1 MVLRRKK
8 EMKTTRHNKILELI
22 NKYPITTQE
31 ELIEYLRAD
40 GYDVTQS
47 TVSRDIKQ
55 LRLTKTLLPD
65 GKYRYQASP
74 SADKGAKNNFSSI
87 FGSSVISAENAMNI
101 VVVKTFSGMAQAAC
115 AALDM
120 MSFDE
125 IVGTLAGEDTIIV
138 VCKDEKTA
146 TQCVETFNGYLN

>member
-1 MVLRRKK
+1 
-8 EMKTTRHNKILELI
+8 MKTTRHNKILELI

-55 LRLTKTLLPD
+55 LRLTKALLSD

-74 SADKGAKNNFSSI
+74 SAEKGAKNNFHTI
-87 FGSSVISAENAMNI
+87 FSSSVISVEQAMNL
-101 VVVKTFSGMAQAAC
+101 VVIKTFSGMAQAAC

-120 MSFDE
+120 MSFDL
-125 IVGTLAGEDTIIV
+125 IVGTLAGEDTIMVI
-138 VCKDEKTA
+138 CRDEEQA
-146 TQCVETFNGYLN
+146 SACVEKFNTYLA

>member
-1 MVLRRKK
+1 
-8 EMKTTRHNKILELI
+8 MKTTRHNQMLELI

-31 ELIEYLRAD
+31 ELIDYLRAD

-55 LRLTKTLLPD
+55 LRLTKTLLAD

-74 SADKGAKNNFSSI
+74 SAEKGAKNNFHTI
-87 FGSSVISAENAMNI
+87 FSSSVISVETAMNI

-120 MSFDE
+120 MSFDV
-125 IVGTLAGEDTIIV
+125 IVGTLAGDDTIMV
-138 VCKDEKTA
+138 VCKDIEAAQKCT
-146 TQCVETFNGYLN
+146 EDFNRYLA

>member
-1 MVLRRKK
+1 
-8 EMKTTRHNKILELI
+8 MKTTRHNKILELI

-31 ELIEYLRAD
+31 ELIEYLRND

-55 LRLTKTLLPD
+55 LRLTKALLPD

-74 SADKGAKNNFSSI
+74 SSDKGAKNNFRSI
-87 FGSSVISAENAMNI
+87 FGSSVITVEKALNI
-101 VVVKTFSGMAQAAC
+101 VVIKTFSGMAQAAC

-120 MSFDE
+120 MSFDMV
-125 IVGTLAGEDTIIV
+125 VGTLAGEDTIFV
-138 VCKDEKTA
+138 VCKNEADADT
-146 TQCVETFNGYLN
+146 CVESLNSYLA

>member
-1 MVLRRKK
+1 
-8 EMKTTRHNKILELI
+8 MKTTRHNKILELI

-31 ELIEYLRAD
+31 ELIDHLRSE

-55 LRLTKTLLPD
+55 LRLTKTLLAD

-74 SADKGAKNNFSSI
+74 SAEKGAKNNFRTI
-87 FGSSVISAENAMNI
+87 FSSSVVSIEQAMNI
-101 VVVKTFSGMAQAAC
+101 VVIKTFSGMAQAAC

-120 MSFDE
+120 LSFE
-125 IVGTLAGEDTIIV
+125 PVVGTLAGEDTIIV
-138 VCKDEKTA
+138 VCRDIEQAAACTEEFDKFLA
-146 TQCVETFNGYLN
+146 

>member
-1 MVLRRKK
+1 
-8 EMKTTRHNKILELI
+8 MKTTRHNKILELI

-31 ELIEYLRAD
+31 ELIEHLRSE

-74 SADKGAKNNFSSI
+74 SSEKGAKNNFKTVFS
-87 FGSSVISAENAMNI
+87 SSVISIESAMNI

-115 AALDM
+115 AAMDM
-120 MSFDE
+120 MSFE
-125 IVGTLAGEDTIIV
+125 SVVGTLAGDDTILV
-138 VCKDEKTA
+138 VCKDIKHAEN
-146 TQCVETFNGYLN
+146 CVEEFNTYLS

>member
-1 MVLRRKK
+1 
-8 EMKTTRHNKILELI
+8 MKTTRHNKILELI

-55 LRLTKTLLPD
+55 LRLTKTLLSD
-65 GKYRYQASP
+65 GKYRYQVSP
-74 SADKGAKNNFSSI
+74 GSEKGAQNNFGTI
-87 FGSSVISAENAMNI
+87 FSSSVISIEDAMNI
-101 VVVKTFSGMAQAAC
+101 VVIKTFSGMAQAAC

-120 MSFDE
+120 MSFDAV
-125 IVGTLAGEDTIIV
+125 VGTLAGDDTIIV
-138 VCKDEKTA
+138 ICKD
-146 TQCVETFNGYLN
+146 TQKAKECTSLLNQYLS

>member
-1 MVLRRKK
+1 
-8 EMKTTRHNKILELI
+8 MKNNRHMKILELI

-31 ELIEYLRAD
+31 ELIDYLRAD

-74 SADKGAKNNFSSI
+74 SAEKGAKNNFNTI
-87 FGSSVISAENAMNI
+87 FSSSVISIERAVNL
-101 VVVKTFSGMAQAAC
+101 VVIKTFSGMAQAAC
-115 AALDM
+115 AAIDM
-120 MSFDE
+120 MTFAPV
-125 IVGTLAGEDTIIV
+125 VGTIAGEDTILL
-138 VCKDEKTA
+138 VCKDEESA
-146 TQCVETFNGYLN
+146 QQCTDELLNYIA

>member
-1 MVLRRKK
+1 
-8 EMKTTRHNKILELI
+8 MKTTRHNKILELI

-31 ELIEYLRAD
+31 ELIEHLRNE

-55 LRLTKTLLPD
+55 LRLTKTLLAD

-74 SADKGAKNNFSSI
+74 SAEKGAKNNFEAI
-87 FGSSVISAENAMNI
+87 FSSSVVSIENAMNI
-101 VVVKTFSGMAQAAC
+101 VVIKTFSGMAQAAC

-120 MSFDE
+120 MSFDQV
-125 IVGTLAGEDTIIV
+125 VGTLAGEDTIIV
-138 VCKDEKTA
+138 VCRDPEEAAACTEEFEK
-146 TQCVETFNGYLN
+146 FLS

>member
-1 MVLRRKK
+1 
-8 EMKTTRHNKILELI
+8 MKTTRHNKILELI

-31 ELIEYLRAD
+31 ELIDYLRSE

-55 LRLTKTLLPD
+55 LRLTKTLLSD

-74 SADKGAKNNFSSI
+74 IAEKGAKNNFKSI
-87 FGSSVISAENAMNI
+87 FSSSVVSIETAMNI
-101 VVVKTFSGMAQAAC
+101 IVIKTFSGMAQAAC

-120 MSFDE
+120 MSFAQV
-125 IVGTLAGEDTIIV
+125 IGTLAGEDTIIV
-138 VCKDEKTA
+138 VCKDTHEAAACAEELEK
-146 TQCVETFNGYLN
+146 FLS

>member
-1 MVLRRKK
+1 
-8 EMKTTRHNKILELI
+8 MKSTRHNKILELI

-31 ELIEYLRAD
+31 ELIEYLRSD

-65 GKYRYQASP
+65 GKYRYQAS
-74 SADKGAKNNFSSI
+74 SSSEKGAKNNFHTLFS
-87 FGSSVISAENAMNI
+87 SSVVSIETAMNI
-101 VVVKTFSGMAQAAC
+101 VVIKTFSGMAQAAC

-120 MSFDE
+120 MSFSPV
-125 IVGTLAGEDTIIV
+125 VGTLAGEDTVMVI
-138 VCKDEKTA
+138 CKTPEAAESCAEEFK
-146 TQCVETFNGYLN
+146 QYLV

>member
-1 MVLRRKK
+1 
-8 EMKTTRHNKILELI
+8 MKTTRHNKILELI

-74 SADKGAKNNFSSI
+74 SSDKGAKNNFKSL
-87 FGSSVISAENAMNI
+87 FASSVISIERALNI
-101 VVVKTFSGMAQAAC
+101 VVIKTFSGMAQAAC

-120 MSFDE
+120 MSFE
-125 IVGTLAGEDTIIV
+125 MVVGTLAGDDTIFV
-138 VCKDEKTA
+138 VCRDEKNAELCT
-146 TQCVETFNGYLN
+146 ETFNDYLN

>member
-1 MVLRRKK
+1 
-8 EMKTTRHNKILELI
+8 MKTTRHNKILELI

-31 ELIEYLRAD
+31 ELIEYLRSD

-55 LRLTKTLLPD
+55 LRLTKVLLSD

-74 SADKGAKNNFSSI
+74 TSEKGAKNNFKGI
-87 FGSSVISAENAMNI
+87 FSSSVVSVERAMNI
-101 VVVKTFSGMAQAAC
+101 VVLKTFSGMAQAAC

-125 IVGTLAGEDTIIV
+125 VVGTLAGEDTIIV
-138 VCKDEKTA
+138 VCKDEQNA
-146 TQCVETFNGYLN
+146 QICLENFSNYIN

>member
-1 MVLRRKK
+1 
-8 EMKTTRHNKILELI
+8 MKTTRHNKILELI
-22 NKYPITTQE
+22 NKYAITTQE

-74 SADKGAKNNFSSI
+74 SSEKGAKNNFKSL
-87 FGSSVISAENAMNI
+87 FASSVISIERALNI
-101 VVVKTFSGMAQAAC
+101 VVIKTFSGMAQAAC

-120 MSFDE
+120 MSFE
-125 IVGTLAGEDTIIV
+125 AVVGTLAGDDTIFV
-138 VCKDEKTA
+138 VCKDEKKA
-146 TQCVETFNGYLN
+146 ELCADTFNDYLN

>member
-1 MVLRRKK
+1 
-8 EMKTTRHNKILELI
+8 MKTTRHNKILELI

-47 TVSRDIKQ
+47 TISRDIKQ
-55 LRLTKTLLPD
+55 LRLTKTLLAD

-74 SADKGAKNNFSSI
+74 SAEKGAKNNFKSI
-87 FGSSVISAENAMNI
+87 FSASVVTVEQAMNI

-125 IVGTLAGEDTIIV
+125 IVGTLAGEDTIMV
-138 VCKDEKTA
+138 VCKDEA
-146 TQCVETFNGYLN
+146 QASSCVESFNSFLE

>member
-1 MVLRRKK
+1 
-8 EMKTTRHNKILELI
+8 MKTTRHNKILELI

-31 ELIEYLRAD
+31 ELIDYLRAD

-47 TVSRDIKQ
+47 TVSRDLKQ

-74 SADKGAKNNFSSI
+74 SAEKGAQNNFGTI
-87 FGSSVISAENAMNI
+87 FSSSVISIESAMNI
-101 VVVKTFSGMAQAAC
+101 VVIKTFSGMAQAAC

-120 MSFDE
+120 MSFDN
-125 IVGTLAGEDTIIV
+125 IVGTLAGEDTVMI
-138 VCKDEKTA
+138 VCKDIESAAACTK
-146 TQCVETFNGYLN
+146 EFNEYLA

>member
-1 MVLRRKK
+1 
-8 EMKTTRHNKILELI
+8 MKTTRHNKILELI

-74 SADKGAKNNFSSI
+74 SSDKGAKNNFKSL
-87 FGSSVISAENAMNI
+87 FASSVISIERALNI
-101 VVVKTFSGMAQAAC
+101 VVIKTFSGMAQAAC

-120 MSFDE
+120 MSFE
-125 IVGTLAGEDTIIV
+125 MVVGTLAGDDTIFV
-138 VCKDEKTA
+138 VCKDEKNA
-146 TQCVETFNGYLN
+146 ELCAETFTDYLN

>member
-1 MVLRRKK
+1 
-8 EMKTTRHNKILELI
+8 MKTTRHNKILELI

-31 ELIEYLRAD
+31 ELIDYLRNE

-74 SADKGAKNNFSSI
+74 SSEKGAKNNFRSI
-87 FGSSVISAENAMNI
+87 FSSSVISIEQAMNL
-101 VVVKTFSGMAQAAC
+101 VVIKTFSGMAQAAC

-120 MSFDE
+120 MSFDS
-125 IVGTLAGEDTIIV
+125 IVGTLAGEDTIFV
-138 VCKDEKTA
+138 VCLSPEIA
-146 TQCVETFNGYLN
+146 SACAEEFNQYLN

>member
-1 MVLRRKK
+1 
-8 EMKTTRHNKILELI
+8 MKTTRHNKILELI

-55 LRLTKTLLPD
+55 LRLTKVLLAD

-74 SADKGAKNNFSSI
+74 TSEKGAKNNFEAI
-87 FGSSVISAENAMNI
+87 FSSSVVSTERAMNI
-101 VVVKTFSGMAQAAC
+101 VVIKTFSGMAQAAC

-125 IVGTLAGEDTIIV
+125 IIGTLAGEDTIIV
-138 VCKDEKTA
+138 VCKDEENA
-146 TQCVETFNGYLN
+146 ALCLENFYRFID

>member
-1 MVLRRKK
+1 
-8 EMKTTRHNKILELI
+8 MKTTRHNKILELI

-31 ELIEYLRAD
+31 ELIEYLRSD

-74 SADKGAKNNFSSI
+74 SSEKGAKNNFKTI
-87 FGSSVISAENAMNI
+87 FSSSVISTETAMNI
-101 VVVKTFSGMAQAAC
+101 VVIKTFSGMAQAAC

-138 VCKDEKTA
+138 VCKDVDHAVSCDAEFKT
-146 TQCVETFNGYLN
+146 YLS

>member
-1 MVLRRKK
+1 
-8 EMKTTRHNKILELI
+8 MKTTRHNKILELI

-31 ELIEYLRAD
+31 ELIDYLRKD
-40 GYDVTQS
+40 GYEVTQS
-47 TVSRDIKQ
+47 TISRDIKQ

-74 SADKGAKNNFSSI
+74 SAEKGAKNNFKTI
-87 FGSSVISAENAMNI
+87 FSSSVISTETAMNI

-115 AALDM
+115 AAMDM

-125 IVGTLAGEDTIIV
+125 IVGTLAGEDTILVI
-138 VCKDEKTA
+138 CKDIVTA
-146 TQCVETFNGYLN
+146 EACNEEFKRYLS

>member
-1 MVLRRKK
+1 
-8 EMKTTRHNKILELI
+8 MKTTRHNKILELI

-74 SADKGAKNNFSSI
+74 SSDKGAKNNFKSL
-87 FGSSVISAENAMNI
+87 FASSVISIERALNI
-101 VVVKTFSGMAQAAC
+101 VVIKTFSGMAQAAC

-120 MSFDE
+120 MSFE
-125 IVGTLAGEDTIIV
+125 MVVGTLAGDDTIFV
-138 VCKDEKTA
+138 VCKDEKNA
-146 TQCVETFNGYLN
+146 ELCADTFNDYLN